1 MILARQTI
9 KPRKILVLFILFIEA
24 VILYCGVTL
33 PLVKVSHFWIFEEEQ
48 SIVRILL
55 IFYQHE
61 EFLLLILISIMG
73 LILPFLKLIF
83 RGLELEGKIFKFI
96 GRFSSIDIFLISIL
110 IFIGKSVST
119 IDVSL
124 SFGFYFLCAGTIMGL
139 LQMEKLLKFNFSKT
153 SYKEKISERKERME

>member
-1 MILARQTI
+1 MSLTRQTI
-9 KPRKILVLFILFIEA
+9 KHGRLLVLFILFIEA
-24 VILYCGVTL
+24 IILYFGVTL

-48 SIVRILL
+48 SVVRILL
-55 IFYQHE
+55 IFYQHDE
-61 EFLLLILISIMG
+61 ILLLILVSIMG

-96 GRFSSIDIFLISIL
+96 GRFSSVDIFLISIL
-110 IFIGKSVST
+110 VFIGKSVSV

-139 LQMEKLLKFNFSKT
+139 IQIEKFLKPYFLET
-153 SYKEKISERKERME
+153 

>member
-1 MILARQTI
+1 MFLTRQTI
-9 KPRKILVLFILFIEA
+9 KRGRLLVLFILFIEA
-24 VILYCGVTL
+24 IILYCGVTL

-73 LILPFLKLIF
+73 FILPFLKLIF
-83 RGLELEGKIFKFI
+83 RGLELEGKIFEFI

-139 LQMEKLLKFNFSKT
+139 VKIENFLKPYFWRS
-153 SYKEKISERKERME
+153 

>member
-24 VILYCGVTL
+24 IILYCGVTL
-33 PLVKVSHFWIFEEEQ
+33 PLVKVSQFWIFEEEQ
-48 SIVRILL
+48 SVVRILL
-55 IFYQHE
+55 IFYQHDE
-61 EFLLLILISIMG
+61 YLLLILVSIMG

-83 RGLELEGKIFKFI
+83 RTLELDGKILKFI

-110 IFIGKSVST
+110 IFIGKSVSA

-139 LQMEKLLKFNFSKT
+139 LQIEKFLKPYFLGT
-153 SYKEKISERKERME
+153 

>member
-24 VILYCGVTL
+24 IILYCGVTL

-73 LILPFLKLIF
+73 LILPFLKLIL

-110 IFIGKSVST
+110 IFIGKSVSNNGKSR
-119 IDVSL
+119 INGMSDNLGKQSGKEL
-124 SFGFYFLCAGTIMGL
+124 SNVDTGSKG
-139 LQMEKLLKFNFSKT
+139 MEKV
-153 SYKEKISERKERME
+153 

>member
-24 VILYCGVTL
+24 IILYCGVTL
-33 PLVKVSHFWIFEEEQ
+33 PLVKVSQFWIFEEEQ
-48 SIVRILL
+48 SVVRILI
-55 IFYQHE
+55 IFYQHDE
-61 EFLLLILISIMG
+61 YLLLILVSIMG

-83 RGLELEGKIFKFI
+83 RVLELDGKILKFI

-110 IFIGKSVST
+110 IFIGKSVSA

-124 SFGFYFLCAGTIMGL
+124 SVGFYFLCAGTIMGL
-139 LQMEKLLKFNFSKT
+139 LQIENFLKPYFSR
-153 SYKEKISERKERME
+153 S

>member
-1 MILARQTI
+1 MFLTRKTI
-9 KPRKILVLFILFIEA
+9 KRGRLLVLFILFIEA
-24 VILYCGVTL
+24 IILYFGVTL

-48 SIVRILL
+48 SVVRILF
-55 IFYQHE
+55 IFYQHD
-61 EFLLLILISIMG
+61 EFFLLILVFIMG
-73 LILPFLKLIF
+73 FTLPFIKLIF
-83 RGLELEGKIFKFI
+83 RVLELKCKVFEFI

-139 LQMEKLLKFNFSKT
+139 VKIEKFLKPYFSG
-153 SYKEKISERKERME
+153 S

>member
-1 MILARQTI
+1 MFLTRQTI
-9 KPRKILVLFILFIEA
+9 KRRRLLVLFILFIEA
-24 VILYCGVTL
+24 IILYFGVTI
-33 PLVKVSHFWIFEEEQ
+33 PLVKVSQYWIFEEEQ

-73 LILPFLKLIF
+73 LILPFLKLIL
-83 RGLELEGKIFKFI
+83 RGLELEGKVFKFI

-124 SFGFYFLCAGTIMGL
+124 SFGFYFLCAGTIFGL
-139 LQMEKLLKFNFSKT
+139 VKIEKLLKPHIKPQYVENSNNLD
-153 SYKEKISERKERME
+153 

>member
-1 MILARQTI
+1 MFLTRQTI
-9 KPRKILVLFILFIEA
+9 KRGRLLVLLILFIEGI
-24 VILYCGVTL
+24 ILYCGVTL
-33 PLVKVSHFWIFEEEQ
+33 PLVKVSQFWIFEEEQ

-55 IFYQHE
+55 IFYQHD
-61 EFLLLILISIMG
+61 EFLLLIIVSIMG
-73 LILPFLKLIF
+73 LALPFLKLIF
-83 RGLELEGKIFKFI
+83 RGLELEGNIFKFI

-139 LQMEKLLKFNFSKT
+139 VKIEKLLKPYFLRS
-153 SYKEKISERKERME
+153 

>member
-1 MILARQTI
+1 MFLTRNTI
-9 KPRKILVLFILFIEA
+9 KRGRLLVLFILFIEA
-24 VILYCGVTL
+24 IILYCGVTL

-48 SIVRILL
+48 SVVRILL
-55 IFYQHE
+55 VFYQHDE
-61 EFLLLILISIMG
+61 ILLLILVSIMG
-73 LILPFLKLIF
+73 LILPFLKIIF
-83 RGLELEGKIFKFI
+83 RGLELEAKIFKFI

-139 LQMEKLLKFNFSKT
+139 VKIENFLKPYFSR
-153 SYKEKISERKERME
+153 S